1 MNNTLETPYPATRL
15 ARVIGKTSSVPTQ
28 QITPLAAPA
37 RFAAPAA
44 PTVTAADT
52 GGPVV
57 ASSINLAPA
66 TLDIAGIRAGDRN
79 LIEMTL
85 RSGGI
90 PTDLS
95 GVTLTAQARG
105 AATDSS
111 ASLTAEIVITDP
123 AAGVFTMRWDGDD
136 VRTLLDGAAAASWKG
151 VWDLQLGTEPDA
163 VTVVAG
169 AFSVDLDVTR

>member
-1 MNNTLETPYPATRL
+1 MSITLETPYPATRL
-15 ARVIGKTSSVPTQ
+15 AKVIGKTSSVPTQ
-28 QITPLAAPA
+28 RVTPLAAPA

-52 GGPVV
+52 GGPIV

-79 LIEMTL
+79 LIQMTL
-85 RSGGI
+85 LSAGV
-90 PTDLS
+90 PTDLT
-95 GVTLTAQARG
+95 GLTLTAQAR
-105 AATDSS
+105 AVATDSV
-111 ASLTAEIVITDP
+111 ASLTAEIVITD
-123 AAGVFTMRWDGDD
+123 ATGGIFTMQWDGDD
-136 VRTLLDGAAAASWKG
+136 VRTLLDATASASWKG